1 MSFSLTINGRAH
13 EVDEA
18 KSSMKLLD
26 FLHEVTNL
34 TGTKLCCGIGIC
46 RACTVAVQKAGNGFS
61 EPMIACST
69 PLSLLKGA
77 QITTV
82 EGVADGDRLS
92 AIQQAFLDNFAFQC
106 GYCAPG
112 FVMASEVFLSWLQT
126 ANVSE
131 NELDGLIE
139 NAIGDHICRC
149 TGYIRYYEALKS
161 VATQMLE
168 AKP

>member
-1 MSFSLTINGRAH
+1 MSFSLTINGTLH

-18 KSSMKLLD
+18 NSGMKLLD
-26 FLHEVTNL
+26 FLHDTANL

-46 RACTVAVQKAGNGFS
+46 RACTVAVQKAGNGFA
-61 EPMIACST
+61 EPMIACSA
-69 PLSLLKGA
+69 PLALLKGA

-82 EGVADGDRLS
+82 EGVATGGRLS

-126 ANVSE
+126 ANVTGP
-131 NELDGLIE
+131 ELDTLIE

-149 TGYIRYYEALKS
+149 TGYIRYYEALKT